1 MKKLLALAI
10 LFVAIAGHAED
21 SPLVKAAK
29 ENGGPKKKTTK
40 KAITNADVKKSSVKS
55 SAPAG
60 AKAAPK
66 VETPPVPMPPAI
78 ADQNKLFHAR
88 ADAQKRADAAQVK
101 VSDLDKELDR
111 LEQSYYAEN
120 DPNYRDKTIA
130 ERFEQTKKQ
139 LESARKE
146 LAEAR
151 EALEK
156 LKVKLSS

>member
-1 MKKLLALAI
+1 MKLAI
-10 LFVAIAGHAED
+10 AIFLIAAAAFADD

-29 ENGGPKKKTTK
+29 ANGGPKKLTK
-40 KAITNADVKKSSVKS
+40 KVITNADVKKSSGKVTTTPAAAKS
-55 SAPAG
+55 TAPV
-60 AKAAPK
+60 AAP
-66 VETPPVPMPPAI
+66 PMSV
-78 ADQNKLFHAR
+78 ADQDKLLRDR
-88 ADAQKRADAAQVK
+88 AAAQKRADAAQAK

-111 LEQSYYAEN
+111 IEQAYYAEN

-156 LKVKLSS
+156 LKAPS